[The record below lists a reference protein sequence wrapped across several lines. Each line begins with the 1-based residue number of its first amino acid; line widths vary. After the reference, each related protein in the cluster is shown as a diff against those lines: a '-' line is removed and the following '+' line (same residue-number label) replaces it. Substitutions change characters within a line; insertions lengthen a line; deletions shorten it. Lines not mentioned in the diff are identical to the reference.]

1 MRHVMNSRLPLL
13 LVGVSVLATACAG
26 VPKPDLTR
34 APTPTHADRHEPTAE
49 AAVQRLSIDVA
60 PGQMELAG
68 ADRAQLRA
76 FASDYLRYGHG
87 PLVLETPSGGGN
99 SEAASVIAADARR
112 TLAEAGVSYAAIA
125 GSTRDVAGENVPLLV
140 SFNRFEARPPECAP
154 LWEQDL
160 AHQSNNQPWDSFG
173 CATNFNLAAMVED
186 PADLNR
192 PRDMA
197 ARDSERRDTVMDAY
211 RAGDQT
217 HADRSNDERITI
229 SNAVQ

>member
-1 MRHVMNSRLPLL
+1 MKSRLPLL
-13 LVGVSVLATACAG
+13 LLGVSALTTACAG

-34 APTPTHADRHEPTAE
+34 APMASSADRFEPTAE
-49 AAVQRLSIDVA
+49 AAVQRIAIDVA
-60 PGQMELAG
+60 PGQMELAS

-76 FASDYLRYGHG
+76 FANDYLRYGHG
-87 PLVLETPSGGGN
+87 PLVLETPSGASN
-99 SEAASVIAADARR
+99 SDAAAVLAADARR

-125 GSTRDVAGENVPLLV
+125 GSTRDVNGETVPLLV

-160 AHQSNNQPWDSFG
+160 GHQSNNQPWDSFG

-217 HADRSNDERITI
+217 HAERSSDERITI

>member
-1 MRHVMNSRLPLL
+1 MNSRLPLL
-13 LVGVSVLATACAG
+13 VLGLSTLGACAG

-34 APTPTHADRHEPTAE
+34 APIASSADLHEPTAE
-49 AAVQRLSIDVA
+49 AAVQRVEITVA
-60 PGQMELAG
+60 PGQMELAS
-68 ADRAQLRA
+68 ADRAQLQT

-87 PLVLETPSGGGN
+87 PLVLETPSGGAN
-99 SEAASVIAADARR
+99 SDAASVLAADTRR
-112 TLAEAGVSYAAIA
+112 TLADAGVSYAAIA
-125 GSTRDVAGENVPLLV
+125 GSTRDAAGEAMPILV
-140 SFNRFEARPPECAP
+140 SFNRFEARSPECAP

-160 AHQSNNQPWDSFG
+160 AHQSNNQPWASFG

-186 PADLNR
+186 PADLNH

-197 ARDSERRDTVMDAY
+197 ARDSTRRDTVMDLY

-217 HADRSNDERITI
+217 HADRSSDERVTI

>member
-1 MRHVMNSRLPLL
+1 MKSRLPLL
-13 LVGVSVLATACAG
+13 LIGVSALTTACAG

-34 APTPTHADRHEPTAE
+34 PPMASQADRHEPTAE
-49 AAVQRLSIDVA
+49 AAVQTLPIAVA
-60 PGQMELAG
+60 PGQMELTG
-68 ADRAQLRA
+68 ADRAQLRS

-87 PLVLETPSGGGN
+87 PLVLEAPSGGAN
-99 SEAASVIAADARR
+99 SESASILAADARR

-125 GSTRDVAGENVPLLV
+125 GSTTDAGGETRPLLV

-160 AHQSNNQPWDSFG
+160 GHQSNNQAWDSFG

-186 PADLNR
+186 PADLVR
-192 PRDMA
+192 PRDIA

-211 RAGDQT
+211 RQGDQT
-217 HADRSNDERITI
+217 HANRSNDERITI